1 MFPDFCEEIRQYGRS
16 VGHDLGAAMRPHG
29 HVGDVGALA
38 LRLQAARKR
47 KKLSITVIGNS
58 ITQSCSNSQ
67 DAAWPTRLQTLLGSN
82 RELDFGEIKLT
93 NLAESGSSTPYIYT
107 RLQYVA
113 PDSDIVFVDL
123 SMGDTHSA
131 KEFYEPHVN
140 LAVTLLRSLPSH
152 PVVIYSELFPHDA
165 MVHLFKAEMPDPC
178 SVDIRNF
185 GHWGSLFRL
194 NVPVFSYFDF
204 TCKALRRDKPLR
216 VSKAEMQ
223 VRLANLTIQGQAKP
237 FPAGKA
243 GLAALKEQ
251 ETLLKL
257 WMEDEQSKESHA
269 RYFFPEMTGRGIQHP
284 TCDVHEVYAHVLGQF
299 LTQVATPECEPLL
312 GKSDTGATAP
322 PPVASGSSTAG
333 DFDLPWQC
341 MVFPVVS
348 MKGEHGPPLKE
359 VLESRRQRLGFV
371 PGSGESSFPAVVED
385 SSWVWAEDKKGRPG
399 WIAVPGTAGRIR
411 FRVNATMGW
420 AVLGYLETYT
430 SVGACSCWLGD
441 GPEKRINA
449 RISERVSVLSLAVLR
464 TGSASG
470 MMNVTC
476 KADGNKFKI
485 VSLQSR

>member
-1 MFPDFCEEIRQYGRS
+1 
-16 VGHDLGAAMRPHG
+16 
-29 HVGDVGALA
+29 
-38 LRLQAARKR
+38 
-47 KKLSITVIGNS
+47 
-58 ITQSCSNSQ
+58 
-67 DAAWPTRLQTLLGSN
+67 
-82 RELDFGEIKLT
+82 
-93 NLAESGSSTPYIYT
+93 
-107 RLQYVA
+107 
-113 PDSDIVFVDL
+113 
-123 SMGDTHSA
+123 
-131 KEFYEPHVN
+131 
-140 LAVTLLRSLPSH
+140 
-152 PVVIYSELFPHDA
+152 
-165 MVHLFKAEMPDPC
+165 
-178 SVDIRNF
+178 
-185 GHWGSLFRL
+185 
-194 NVPVFSYFDF
+194 
-204 TCKALRRDKPLR
+204 
-216 VSKAEMQ
+216 
-223 VRLANLTIQGQAKP
+223 
-237 FPAGKA
+237 
-243 GLAALKEQ
+243 
-251 ETLLKL
+251 
-257 WMEDEQSKESHA
+257 
-269 RYFFPEMTGRGIQHP
+269 
-284 TCDVHEVYAHVLGQF
+284 
-299 LTQVATPECEPLL
+299 
-312 GKSDTGATAP
+312 
-322 PPVASGSSTAG
+322 
-333 DFDLPWQC
+333 